1 MIYYYECKNTPR
13 FCSMFTVVRDTKYE
27 IANTVHKLFYI
38 ENGSCKISI
47 HNNEYILNKGDILY
61 IPANTTYIRSPIND
75 KPCEI
80 FSVCFEIDASKSN
93 ILNPNNVDYFTNEEI
108 FTKMEAFKTCQLFFL
123 PCMPI
128 GDLYKKS
135 IKRQIL
141 RIKSA
146 YDITRPFNIQATS
159 FALCTLLT
167 TFSDIA
173 YSMIVDKPETLNI
186 QEYPDPL
193 KKAIVY
199 IKEHYNEQITL
210 DDLCKNAYVS
220 KQMLIRYFNKYF
232 GKSPLVYITEYK
244 LNLIRSL
251 LTSSEDIS
259 IKEICSLFGFN
270 DQCYF
275 SRVFKK
281 HIGKS
286 PTEYIKNSKF

>member
-47 HNNEYILNKGDILY
+47 HSNEYILNKGDILY

-210 DDLCKNAYVS
+210 DDLCRFKTIRIKCFVYV
-220 KQMLIRYFNKYF
+220 LDRFI
-232 GKSPLVYITEYK
+232 I
-244 LNLIRSL
+244 
-251 LTSSEDIS
+251 
-259 IKEICSLFGFN
+259 ICFAIFVCL
-270 DQCYF
+270 
-275 SRVFKK
+275 
-281 HIGKS
+281 IGKKQYLRPVFPFIS
-286 PTEYIKNSKF
+286 NIFN